1 MATFSKR
8 TLRILGDVLTD
19 YSSLKPIGHLFEDHG
34 VNPPPPEVAEQAVRG
49 IDGQRRGLTAEYVA
63 SLDLGA
69 PDDRRKLLRVFDD
82 VLADVLP
89 AQGDESGDRVRDKLM
104 RALTDDGFARGPDG
118 RLRDSAGRRVEIP
131 LDQIA
136 DIEVLQEHL
145 VRIDR
150 EVDTDPAGALSAVK
164 ALIES
169 TAKIVLRET
178 GGTWDRNVKFPTLVS
193 GAQKALGLMV
203 GTMAPDKAGDTSLKM
218 VLDGLYKVAIGIDEL
233 RNRYGRDHGRH
244 TPLRGLTER
253 HARLAVHSGT
263 AYCRFLLDTLAD
275 PAAPWRPVADRAPHR
290 GPVTPDE
297 EPEPRRS

>member
-19 YSSLKPIGHLFEDHG
+19 WSALTRIGHLFEDNG
-34 VNPPPPEVAEQAVRG
+34 VSLPPPEVAEEAVQG
-49 IDGQRRGLTAEYVA
+49 VNGQRRGLTAEYVA
-63 SLDLGA
+63 SLDLGD
-69 PDDRRKLLRVFDD
+69 PNDRRKLLRVLDD
-82 VLADVLP
+82 VFADVLP
-89 AQGDESGDRVRDKLM
+89 REGDENGDRARGKLL
-104 RALTDDGFARGPDG
+104 RALTDDGFAPGPDG
-118 RLRDSAGRRVEIP
+118 RLRAAAGRRVEIP

-136 DIEVLQEHL
+136 DIDVLQEHL
-145 VRIDR
+145 DRIDR

-178 GGTWDRNVKFPTLVS
+178 GGTWERNPKFPTLVS

-203 GTMAPDKAGDTSLKM
+203 GTLAPDKAGDTSLKM

-233 RNRYGRDHGRH
+233 RNRYGRDHGRD
-244 TPLRGLTER
+244 TPLRGLTDR

-263 AYCRFLLDTLAD
+263 AYCRFLIDTLAD
-275 PAAPWRPVADRAPHR
+275 ADAPWRR
-290 GPVTPDE
+290 
-297 EPEPRRS
+297 

>member
-19 YSSLKPIGHLFEDHG
+19 WSTLTPIGHLFED
-34 VNPPPPEVAEQAVRG
+34 NSISPPPPEVAEEAVQG
-49 IDGQRRGLTAEYVA
+49 INGQRRGLTAQYVA
-63 SLDLGA
+63 SLDLSDPA
-69 PDDRRKLLRVFDD
+69 DRRKLLRVFDD

-89 AQGDESGDRVRDKLM
+89 REGDENGDRARGKLL
-104 RALTDDGFARGPDG
+104 RALTDDGFALGPEG
-118 RLRDSAGRRVEIP
+118 QLRAVAGRRVEIP

-136 DIEVLQEHL
+136 DIEVLEEHL

-178 GGTWDRNVKFPTLVS
+178 GGTWERNVKFPTLVS

-203 GTMAPDKAGDTSLKM
+203 GTLAPDKAGDTSLKM

-233 RNRYGRDHGRH
+233 RNRYGRDHGRD

-275 PAAPWRPVADRAPHR
+275 PAAPWRPAADPPPAGRR
-290 GPVTPDE
+290 G
-297 EPEPRRS
+297 